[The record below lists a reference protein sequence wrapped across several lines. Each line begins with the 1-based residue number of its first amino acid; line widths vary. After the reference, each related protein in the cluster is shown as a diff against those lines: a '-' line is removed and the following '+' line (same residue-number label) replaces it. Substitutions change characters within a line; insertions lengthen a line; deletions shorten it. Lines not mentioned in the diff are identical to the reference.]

1 MTDPATPDAAAY
13 NLLPPV
19 EHALREILRKWKF
32 KSHHVLGPDRSR
44 EASKRRKIVAT
55 ELRAMGYTVE
65 RIGEAICRH
74 HSTVLFLLGR
84 INRPSKR
91 RS

>member
-1 MTDPATPDAAAY
+1 MTTHGNPDGSAY
-13 NLLPPV
+13 GLLPPV

-32 KSHHVLGPDRSR
+32 KSHHVIGPDRSR
-44 EASKRRKIVAT
+44 QASMRRKIVAV
-55 ELRAMGYTVE
+55 ELRAMGYTVAT
-65 RIGEAICRH
+65 IGEAICRH

-84 INRPSKR
+84 IHRPSKR